1 MFSERAYSIPTKQA
15 TGLLMRKRH
24 QHAKRTLLIIGD
36 FFVFELSLVLS
47 LAGRYGTIRE
57 ADLAIHLIPFSILF
71 LLWMAGLYA
80 AGLYNLKL
88 LRNPI
93 RIFRAFMEGMIGNL
107 LVGLAFFYLVPGL
120 GIAPRTNLF
129 LIFTL
134 GLLLG
139 YAWRLCFLQ
148 LVDRRL
154 TTGRVLFIGPE
165 NESQEV
171 NRLLEQSSLGFKM
184 VAQFSPTQDENIDL
198 MAEKV
203 DRLVKEHQIT
213 IVVLGQPHEQTEG
226 IDRLLYSLLLN
237 SVTLIDRAEVEELTT
252 GRIPLRFVTDR
263 WFLTHLREGEKHWY
277 ESVKRY
283 FDILLALPF
292 GLVTL
297 IFLPF
302 LALAVRLSSPGPIFY
317 NQVRVGYQGKL
328 IRIWKLRTMRTDA
341 EARGPQFTANTTTD
355 PRITHIGRI
364 LRQLRLDELPQIWNV
379 LRGDLSFVG
388 PRPERPEF
396 VEPLLAKMPYYALRH
411 LTRPGLTGWAQ
422 VGWLTP
428 TASLDD
434 NLIKLQYD
442 LYYIKHRSLVLDA
455 AILLK
460 TIGIVIR
467 RQGT

>member
-1 MFSERAYSIPTKQA
+1 M
-15 TGLLMRKRH
+15 
-24 QHAKRTLLIIGD
+24 IGD
-36 FFVFELSLVLS
+36 FIVFELSLVFA
-47 LAGRYGTIRE
+47 LAGRYGAIRE
-57 ADLAIHLIPFSILF
+57 GDLNIHLVPFSIVF

-80 AGLYNLKL
+80 AGLYNLTL
-88 LRNPI
+88 LRNPL
-93 RIFRAFMEGMIGNL
+93 RIFRSFAEGMIGNL
-107 LVGLAFFYLVPGL
+107 LVGLAFFYLIPGF

-165 NESQEV
+165 SESEEV
-171 NRLLEQSSLGFKM
+171 QRLLEHSSLGFKL
-184 VAQFSPTQDENIDL
+184 VAQFFPKPEEDDTL
-198 MAEKV
+198 MAEQV
-203 DRLVKEHQIT
+203 DRLLKEHQIT
-213 IVVLGQPHEQTEG
+213 TVVLGQPQEKTVG
-226 IDRLLYSLLLN
+226 IDRLLYSLVLN
-237 SVTLIDRAEVEELTT
+237 SVTLIDRAEIEELTT
-252 GRIPLRFVTDR
+252 GRIPLRYVTDR
-263 WFLTHLREGEKHWY
+263 WFLTHIREGEKDWY
-277 ESVKRY
+277 ETVKRY
-283 FDILLALPF
+283 IDILLAVPF

-297 IFLPF
+297 ALLPF
-302 LALAVRLSSPGPIFY
+302 LALAIRLSSPGPIFY
-317 NQVRVGYQGKL
+317 TQERVGFQGKP
-328 IRIWKLRTMRTDA
+328 IRILKLRTMRTDA
-341 EARGPQFTANTTTD
+341 EASGPQFTANTKSD
-355 PRITHIGRI
+355 PRVTKIGRL

-396 VEPLLAKMPYYALRH
+396 VKPLLAKMPYYALRH

-422 VGWLTP
+422 VVWLTP

-442 LYYIKHRSLVLDA
+442 LYYIKHRSFILDA

-460 TIGIVIR
+460 TIGIVLR

>member
-1 MFSERAYSIPTKQA
+1 M
-15 TGLLMRKRH
+15 
-24 QHAKRTLLIIGD
+24 IGD
-36 FFVFELSLVLS
+36 FLVFELSLILS
-47 LAGRYGTIRE
+47 LAGRYGSIRE
-57 ADLAIHLIPFSILF
+57 ADLEAHLIPFSIVF

-80 AGLYNLKL
+80 AGLYNLTL
-88 LRNPI
+88 LRNPL
-93 RIFRAFMEGMIGNL
+93 RIFRSFAEGMIGNL
-107 LVGLAFFYLVPGL
+107 LVGLAFFYLIPGF

-154 TTGRVLFIGPE
+154 ITGRILFIGPE
-165 NESQEV
+165 SESEDV
-171 NRLLEQSSLGFKM
+171 KRLVDHSSLGFKF
-184 VAQFSPTQDENIDL
+184 VAQYWPTAEETGEQ
-198 MAEKV
+198 MADKV
-203 DRLVKEHQIT
+203 DQLLKEHQIT
-213 IVVLGQPHEQTEG
+213 TVVLGQPQEQTEG

-237 SVTLIDRAEVEELTT
+237 SVSLIDRAEIEELTT

-263 WFLTHLREGEKHWY
+263 WFLTHIREGEKNWY
-277 ESVKRY
+277 ETVKRY
-283 FDILLALPF
+283 FDILLAIPF
-292 GLVTL
+292 GLATL
-297 IFLPF
+297 VLMPF
-302 LALAVRLSSPGPIFY
+302 LALAVRISSPGPIFY
-317 NQVRVGYQGKL
+317 NQVRVGFQGKP

-341 EARGPQFTANTTTD
+341 EAQGPQFTSNTKTD
-355 PRITHIGRI
+355 PRITKIGRL

-396 VEPLLAKMPYYALRH
+396 VEPLIAKMPYYALRH

-422 VGWLTP
+422 VMWLTP
-428 TASLDD
+428 TANLDD

-442 LYYIKHRSLVLDA
+442 LHYIKHRSFALDA

>member
-1 MFSERAYSIPTKQA
+1 M
-15 TGLLMRKRH
+15 
-24 QHAKRTLLIIGD
+24 IGD
-36 FFVFELSLVLS
+36 FFVFELSLVIA
-47 LAGRYGTIRE
+47 LAVRYGSIRE
-57 ADLAIHLIPFSILF
+57 SDLQAHLVPFSVLF
-71 LLWMAGLYA
+71 ILWMAGLYA
-80 AGLYNLKL
+80 AGLYNLRL
-88 LRNPI
+88 LRNPL
-93 RIFRAFMEGMIGNL
+93 RIFRSFAEGMIGNL

-120 GIAPRTNLF
+120 AIAPRTNLF
-129 LIFTL
+129 LIFTV

-139 YAWRLCFLQ
+139 YAWRLCFLRF
-148 LVDRRL
+148 VDRHL
-154 TTGRVLFIGPE
+154 TTGRVLFLGPE
-165 NESQEV
+165 EESPEV
-171 NRLLEQSSLGFKM
+171 DRLLEQSSLGFKM
-184 VAQFSPTQDENIDL
+184 VAKFTPDPNESHQV

-203 DRLVKEHQIT
+203 DQLVRDHQIT
-213 IVVLGQPHEQTEG
+213 TVVLGQPQEKTEG

-252 GRIPLRFVTDR
+252 GRIPLRFVSDR
-263 WFLTHLREGEKHWY
+263 WFLTHIHEGEKHWY

-283 FDILLALPF
+283 FDIFLALPF
-292 GLVTL
+292 GLITL

-302 LALAVRLSSPGPIFY
+302 LALAVRMSSPGPIFY
-317 NQVRVGYQGKL
+317 NQVRVGFQGKL

-341 EARGPQFTANTTTD
+341 EADGPQFTSSTQLD
-355 PRITHIGRI
+355 PRITKIGRL

-396 VEPLLAKMPYYALRH
+396 VEPLIAKMPYYSLRH

-422 VGWLTP
+422 VVWLTP

-442 LYYIKHRSLVLDA
+442 LYYIKHRSFALDA

-460 TIGIVIR
+460 TIGIVLR

>member
-1 MFSERAYSIPTKQA
+1 
-15 TGLLMRKRH
+15 MRKRH
-24 QHAKRTLLIIGD
+24 QHAKRTLLMIGD
-36 FFVFELSLVLS
+36 FLVFELSLVLS
-47 LAGRYGTIRE
+47 LAGRYGAIRE
-57 ADLAIHLIPFSILF
+57 GDLETHIFPFSLLF

-80 AGLYNLKL
+80 AGLYNLML
-88 LRNPI
+88 LRNPL
-93 RIFRAFMEGMIGNL
+93 RIFRSFAEGMIGNL

-134 GLLLG
+134 SLLLG
-139 YAWRLCFLQ
+139 YAWRLCFLR
-148 LVDRRL
+148 LVDRRI
-154 TTGRVLFIGPE
+154 TTGRVLFVGPQE
-165 NESQEV
+165 EAEEV
-171 NRLLEQSSLGFKM
+171 NRLVEQSSLGFKLI
-184 VAQFSPTQDENIDL
+184 AQFFPKPEEGPESMAAQIDHL
-198 MAEKV
+198 I
-203 DRLVKEHQIT
+203 KEHQIT
-213 IVVLGQPHEQTEG
+213 TVVLGQPQDKTAG
-226 IDRLLYSLLLN
+226 IDQLLYSLLLH
-237 SVTLIDRAEVEELTT
+237 SVTLIDRAEIEELTT

-283 FDILLALPF
+283 FDILLAIPF

-297 IFLPF
+297 ILMPF
-302 LALAVRLSSPGPIFY
+302 LALAVRLSSPGPVFY
-317 NQVRVGYQGKL
+317 SQMRVGYQGKL

-341 EARGPQFTANTTTD
+341 EAQGPRFTSDTKSD
-355 PRITHIGRI
+355 PRITKIGRL

-379 LRGDLSFVG
+379 FRGDLSFVG

-396 VEPLLAKMPYYALRH
+396 VEPLIGKMPYYALRH

-422 VGWLTP
+422 VVWLTP

-434 NLIKLQYD
+434 NLLKLQYD
-442 LYYIKHRSLVLDA
+442 LYYIKHRSFALDL

-460 TIGIVIR
+460 TIGIVLR

>member
-1 MFSERAYSIPTKQA
+1 M
-15 TGLLMRKRH
+15 
-24 QHAKRTLLIIGD
+24 IGD
-36 FFVFELSLVLS
+36 FLVFELSLILS
-47 LAGRYGTIRE
+47 LAGRYGAIHE
-57 ADLAIHLIPFSILF
+57 SDLQAHLIPFSILF
-71 LLWMAGLYA
+71 LLWMAGLYV
-80 AGLYNLKL
+80 AGLYNLTL
-88 LRNPI
+88 LRNPL
-93 RIFRAFMEGMIGNL
+93 RIFRSFAEGMIGNL
-107 LVGLAFFYLVPGL
+107 LVGLAFFYLIPGF

-134 GLLLG
+134 SLLLG

-154 TTGRVLFIGPE
+154 ITGRILFIGPE
-165 NESQEV
+165 SESADVE
-171 NRLLEQSSLGFKM
+171 RLIEQSSLGYKL
-184 VAQFSPTQDENIDL
+184 VAQYWPTPGETGEQ
-198 MAEKV
+198 MAENV

-213 IVVLGQPHEQTEG
+213 TVVLGQLQEQTEG

-237 SVTLIDRAEVEELTT
+237 SVTLIDRAEIEELTT

-263 WFLTHLREGEKHWY
+263 WFLTHVREGEKHWY

-283 FDILLALPF
+283 FDILMAVPF

-297 IFLPF
+297 VLMPF

-317 NQVRVGYQGKL
+317 SQVRVGYQGKP
-328 IRIWKLRTMRTDA
+328 IKIWKLRTMHINA
-341 EARGPQFTANTTTD
+341 EAQGPQFTSSTKLD
-355 PRITHIGRI
+355 PRITKIGRI

-379 LRGDLSFVG
+379 FRGDLSFVG

-396 VEPLLAKMPYYALRH
+396 VEPLIAKMPYYSLRH

-422 VGWLTP
+422 VVWLTP
-428 TASLDD
+428 TAQLDD

-442 LYYIKHRSLVLDA
+442 LYYIKHRSFALDA

>member
-1 MFSERAYSIPTKQA
+1 MV
-15 TGLLMRKRH
+15 
-24 QHAKRTLLIIGD
+24 GD
-36 FFVFELSLVLS
+36 FLVFELSMVLA
-47 LAGRYGTIRE
+47 LAGRYGAIRE
-57 ADLAIHLIPFSILF
+57 GDLKIHLVPFSILF

-80 AGLYNLKL
+80 AGLYNLTL
-88 LRNPI
+88 LRNPL
-93 RIFRAFMEGMIGNL
+93 RIFRSFAEGMIGNL

-148 LVDRRL
+148 VVDRRL
-154 TTGRVLFIGPE
+154 TTGRVLFVGPE
-165 NESQEV
+165 NESEEV
-171 NRLLEQSSLGFKM
+171 NRLLKHSSLGLKL
-184 VAQFSPTQDENIDL
+184 VAQFFPNPEEHPESI
-198 MAEKV
+198 AEKV
-203 DRLVKEHQIT
+203 DQLLKEHQIT
-213 IVVLGQPHEQTEG
+213 TVVLGQPEDQTAG
-226 IDRLLYSLLLN
+226 IDRLLYSLVLN
-237 SVTLIDRAEVEELTT
+237 SITLIDRAEIEELTT

-263 WFLTHLREGEKHWY
+263 WFLTHLREGDKNWY

-283 FDILLALPF
+283 FDVLLAIPF
-292 GLVTL
+292 GLATL
-297 IFLPF
+297 TLMPL

-317 NQVRVGYQGKL
+317 HQERVGLQGKP
-328 IRIWKLRTMRTDA
+328 IRILKLRTMRTDA
-341 EARGPQFTANTTTD
+341 EASGPQFTANAKSD
-355 PRITHIGRI
+355 PRITKIGRI

-422 VGWLTP
+422 VVWLTP

-442 LYYIKHRSLVLDA
+442 LYYIKHRSFVLDA

-460 TIGIVIR
+460 TIGIIIR